1 VLSPSMRMPVYSA
14 FDQRHHLTS
23 AWAAGLSDPRW
34 PLEELLPRADLR
46 NRALM
51 EAGRASRKSCS
62 STITEG
68 LRFLPRSYAHEATL
82 FKDDRRRLIQGR
94 SRCLATTACSC

>member
-1 VLSPSMRMPVYSA
+1 MLSPSMRMPVYSA

-34 PLEELLPRADLR
+34 PLEELLPRADSAQSCFDGGWR
-46 NRALM
+46 T
-51 EAGRASRKSCS
+51 SRKSCW

-68 LRFLPRSYAHEATL
+68 LRFLLRSYAHEATL
-82 FKDDRRRLIQGR
+82 FKTIDVG
-94 SRCLATTACSC
+94 

>member
-1 VLSPSMRMPVYSA
+1 MLSPSMRMPVYSA

-23 AWAAGLSDPRW
+23 AWAACLSDPRW

-51 EAGRASRKSCS
+51 EAGRASPKSCS
-62 STITEG
+62 STITEA

-82 FKDDRRRLIQGR
+82 FKTIDVG
-94 SRCLATTACSC
+94 